1 MVISKWILYIINNSK
16 LKLYS
21 KVEKMFLN
29 SEILKVERNYKYLE
43 SADIYYSR
51 KLKEVLSLEDFD
63 KYNNYVEEVVIK
75 LKSKMIK

>member
-21 KVEKMFLN
+21 KVEKIFLN